1 MTSADLLTPRPELIA
16 PLAAPSLALRIADA
30 LTEAVASGAVEPG
43 ERLVETD
50 IAARLGV
57 SRVPL
62 REALKLLEAQGI
74 VEVVAHRG
82 ARVVPFDDARID
94 RICEARI
101 ALERLALNTA
111 VARYAAEPGLLAELD
126 RQIGAMRRCDRRRA
140 PLDASKAD
148 LAFHRAM
155 IAASGNDVVA
165 KLWEALARH
174 VLIVFGR
181 ETRGERG
188 APGLAAQHRRLRDV
202 LAGGDLAAAHR
213 EIETHVLRLRRRGD

>member
-1 MTSADLLTPRPELIA
+1 MDTAMALSTFSQPTGWPMTTADLLTPRPELIA

-94 RICEARI
+94 RICKARI
-101 ALERLALNTA
+101 ALERLALNT
-111 VARYAAEPGLLAELD
+111 
-126 RQIGAMRRCDRRRA
+126 
-140 PLDASKAD
+140 
-148 LAFHRAM
+148 
-155 IAASGNDVVA
+155 
-165 KLWEALARH
+165 
-174 VLIVFGR
+174 
-181 ETRGERG
+181 
-188 APGLAAQHRRLRDV
+188 
-202 LAGGDLAAAHR
+202 
-213 EIETHVLRLRRRGD
+213 